1 MSCHSKDRRSYRH
14 VIKTHGNI
22 EEIIEK
28 TKTKYAFPENYI
40 DIFNEAKKNFKI
52 FTDNIKVEDI
62 DIKKSVRDIDGLST
76 FLIEEVE
83 MNEKRVQNSLKKFH
97 NNYNGSK

>member
-1 MSCHSKDRRSYRH
+1 MYD
-14 VIKTHGNI
+14 
-22 EEIIEK
+22 
-28 TKTKYAFPENYI
+28 
-40 DIFNEAKKNFKI
+40 NE
-52 FTDNIKVEDI
+52 
-62 DIKKSVRDIDGLST
+62 GLST